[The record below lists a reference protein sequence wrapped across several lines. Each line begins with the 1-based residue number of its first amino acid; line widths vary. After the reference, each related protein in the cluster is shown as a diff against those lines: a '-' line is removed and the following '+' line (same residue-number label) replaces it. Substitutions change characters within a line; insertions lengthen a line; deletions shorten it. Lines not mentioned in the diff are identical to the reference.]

1 LHSQWFILLNKPMNE
16 EIPNLTAFDE
26 AGLDEAFARLER
38 QARAAAAALDGDAAV
53 EAFRLEWL
61 GRKQGR
67 LNEVSGRWLKAA
79 PAEAK
84 KLLGVRF
91 NALKAVVEGL
101 LDAAVGAGQ
110 CGSWGDAALK
120 AEALDITL
128 PGTRRLT
135 GAEHPITRTMNEI
148 VGVFAALGY
157 SVGVGPE
164 VETDYYNFESM
175 NFLPGHPARDT
186 QDTLV
191 VAGQERRQQRDRLLM
206 RTHTSPVQMR
216 TMEQQPPPVR
226 IVIPGKVHRNDAAD
240 ATHSPIFHQVEG
252 LCVDTNITFSDL
264 KGTLDHAMKAL
275 FGSAVKTRFFPSFFP
290 FTEPSADVQI
300 SCIFCGGK
308 GCRKCKQSG
317 WIELLGCGMVDPAVF
332 AFAAEKQPGYDA
344 KKISGF
350 AFGMGVERIAMMRY
364 GVSEMGS
371 FYAGDMR
378 FLGQFA

>member
-1 LHSQWFILLNKPMNE
+1 MQCFILLFTHMSDG
-16 EIPNLTAFDE
+16 IPDLPAYDDAALDKAF
-26 AGLDEAFARLER
+26 AGLEAE
-38 QARAAAAALDGDAAV
+38 ARAAAAGLAGEAAV

-79 PAEAK
+79 PPEAK
-84 KLLGVRF
+84 KALGLRF
-91 NALKAVVEGL
+91 NALKAVVEQL
-101 LDAAVGAGQ
+101 LDQALGAGP
-110 CGSWGDAALK
+110 SDASLK
-120 AEALDITL
+120 AEAIDITL
-128 PGTRRLT
+128 PGTRRLA
-135 GAEHPITRTMNEI
+135 GAEHPITRTLNEI
-148 VGVFAALGY
+148 VSVFAGLGY

-164 VETDYYNFESM
+164 VETDFYNFESM
-175 NFLPGHPARDT
+175 NFPPGHPARDT

-191 VAGQERRQQRDRLLM
+191 VANQERRPLRDRLLL

-216 TMEQQPPPVR
+216 TMELQPPPVR

-252 LCVDTNITFSDL
+252 LCVDANITFSDL

-332 AFAAEKQPGYDA
+332 SFAAEKQPAYDPS
-344 KKISGF
+344 KISGF
-350 AFGMGVERIAMMRY
+350 AFGMGVERIAMMKY
-364 GVSEMGS
+364 GISEIGS

-378 FLGQFA
+378 FLSQFV

>member
-1 LHSQWFILLNKPMNE
+1 MGGWFILLFTHMNE
-16 EIPNLTAFDE
+16 EIPNLKAFDE
-26 AGLDEAFARLER
+26 ASLDQAFAQLER
-38 QARAAAAALDGDAAV
+38 QAREAAAALDA
-53 EAFRLEWL
+53 EAFRLRWL
-61 GRKQGR
+61 GRKQGL
-67 LNEVSGRWLKAA
+67 LNDVSDRWLKAA
-79 PAEAK
+79 PAQAK
-84 KLLGVRF
+84 K
-91 NALKAVVEGL
+91 
-101 LDAAVGAGQ
+101 AVGQRFKVLKDLVEKLFDEAAGS
-110 CGSWGDAALK
+110 GRPSGAALA
-120 AEALDITL
+120 AEAIDITL
-128 PGTRRLT
+128 PGTQRLT
-135 GAEHPITRTMNEI
+135 GAEHPITRTLNEI
-148 VGVFAALGY
+148 VSVFAALGY
-157 SVGVGPE
+157 SIGVGPE
-164 VETDYYNFESM
+164 VETDFYNFESM
-175 NFLPGHPARDT
+175 NFPPDHPARDT

-191 VAGQERRQQRDRLLM
+191 VANQARRPQRDRLLM

-216 TMEQQPPPVR
+216 TMESQPPPVR

-252 LCVDTNITFSDL
+252 LCVDTDITFSDL

-308 GCRKCKQSG
+308 GCRKCKDSG

-332 AFAAEKQPGYDA
+332 AFAAEKQPGYDS

-350 AFGMGVERIAMMRY
+350 AFGMGVERIAMMKY
-364 GVSEMGS
+364 GVSEIGQ

>member
-1 LHSQWFILLNKPMNE
+1 MNE

-26 AGLDEAFARLER
+26 AALEAAFARLEE
-38 QARAAAAALDGDAAV
+38 QARAAAAAVDSEAAV
-53 EAFRLEWL
+53 EAFRLQWL

-79 PAEAK
+79 PPEAK
-84 KLLGVRF
+84 KLLGQRF
-91 NALKAVVEGL
+91 NALKTLVEGL
-101 LDAAVGAGQ
+101 LDQAAGAGP
-110 CGSWGDAALK
+110 SDAALA
-120 AEALDITL
+120 AEAIDITL

-135 GAEHPITRTMNEI
+135 GAEHPITRTLHEI
-148 VGVFAALGY
+148 TNVFAALGY
-157 SVGVGPE
+157 SIGVGPE
-164 VETDYYNFESM
+164 VENDFYNFEAM
-175 NFLPGHPARDT
+175 NFPPGHPARDT

-191 VAGQERRQQRDRLLM
+191 IANQERRAQREKLLL

-216 TMEQQPPPVR
+216 TMEMQPPPVR

-275 FGSAVKTRFFPSFFP
+275 FGSSVKTRFFPSFFP

-308 GCRKCKQSG
+308 GCRKCKFSG

-332 AFAAEKQPGYDA
+332 AFAAEKQPAYDS

-350 AFGMGVERIAMMRY
+350 AFGLGVERIAMMKY
-364 GVSEMGS
+364 GISEIGK

-378 FLGQFA
+378 FLEQFV